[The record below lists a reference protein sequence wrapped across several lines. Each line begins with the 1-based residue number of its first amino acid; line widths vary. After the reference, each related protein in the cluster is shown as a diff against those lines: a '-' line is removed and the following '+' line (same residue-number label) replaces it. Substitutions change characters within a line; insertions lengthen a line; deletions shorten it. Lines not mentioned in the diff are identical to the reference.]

1 MFKNIRRCLDEFENT
16 TKKIDE
22 GRTITREEED
32 AVWYMNLRLAE
43 ALLRDW
49 CGAER
54 VATMILTE
62 NAMLEKIE
70 VKFNNPKLPKEFND

>member
-1 MFKNIRRCLDEFENT
+1 
-16 TKKIDE
+16 
-22 GRTITREEED
+22 
-32 AVWYMNLRLAE
+32 MNLRLAE

-70 VKFNNPKLPKEFND
+70 VKFNNPKLPKEFNE

>member
-16 TKKIDE
+16 SNKVDE
-22 GRTITREEED
+22 GRAITREEED

-54 VATMILTE
+54 VAAMILTE
-62 NAMLEKIE
+62 NAMLESMK
-70 VKFNNPKLPKEFND
+70 VKFNNPKEPKEFDN